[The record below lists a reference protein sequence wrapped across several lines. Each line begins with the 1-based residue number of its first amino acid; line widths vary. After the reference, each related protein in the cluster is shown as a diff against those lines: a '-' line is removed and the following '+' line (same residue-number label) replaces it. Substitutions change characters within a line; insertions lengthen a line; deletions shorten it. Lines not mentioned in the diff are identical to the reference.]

1 MTQLHCMA
9 ESYSVCSTRE
19 IIIIIIIIII
29 ISKADPIFCLE
40 VVERS
45 EKFGY
50 LQINMIVFRTTPQT
64 TRGVVVFAWNKS
76 VFGYLRPLKTWH
88 CPQSLMRAVRAA
100 IDRYLLPA
108 GPTAANPPHATAE
121 GEWDRQ
127 TDGRTD
133 TVPFHRP
140 FSACGR
146 ANNDVGGPSNRRYSA
161 ASRWDI

>member
-1 MTQLHCMA
+1 MA

-64 TRGVVVFAWNKS
+64 TRGVVVFA
-76 VFGYLRPLKTWH
+76 
-88 CPQSLMRAVRAA
+88 
-100 IDRYLLPA
+100 
-108 GPTAANPPHATAE
+108 
-121 GEWDRQ
+121 
-127 TDGRTD
+127 
-133 TVPFHRP
+133 
-140 FSACGR
+140 
-146 ANNDVGGPSNRRYSA
+146 
-161 ASRWDI
+161 

>member
-19 IIIIIIIIII
+19 IIIIIII

-146 ANNDVGGPSNRRYSA
+146 ANNDVGRPSNRRYSA
-161 ASRWDI
+161 ASR